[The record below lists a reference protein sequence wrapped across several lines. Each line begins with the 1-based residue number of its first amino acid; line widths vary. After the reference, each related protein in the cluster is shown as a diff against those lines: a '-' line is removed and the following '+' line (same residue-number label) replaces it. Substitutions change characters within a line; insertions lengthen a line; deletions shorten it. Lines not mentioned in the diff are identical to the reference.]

1 MNKVYIYLL
10 LIAALFTTLSCSTE
24 VEHEIAQVASPTLV
38 SSTPASGATGIKA
51 GNVTINLTYDKN
63 VFFASQKKIYC
74 RSPMMEVS

>member
-1 MNKVYIYLL
+1 MNKVYICLL

-63 VFFASQKKIYC
+63 VFSHRRKRFIIDFQ
-74 RSPMMEVS
+74 

>member
-24 VEHEIAQVASPTLV
+24 VEHEIVQVASPTLV

-63 VFFASQKKIYC
+63 VFCIAEKRFIIDFQ
-74 RSPMMEVS
+74 